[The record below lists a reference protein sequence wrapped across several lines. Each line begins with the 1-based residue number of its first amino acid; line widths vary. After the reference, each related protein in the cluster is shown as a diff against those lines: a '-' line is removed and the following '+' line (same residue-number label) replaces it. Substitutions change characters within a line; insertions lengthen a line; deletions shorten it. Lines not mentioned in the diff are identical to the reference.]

1 MSNKYNPLYWLIEL
15 LAWWEGSVQ
24 PSQLAVYWQCSR
36 QHASNKLG
44 DYRREYP
51 LALDYDEARKTYH
64 PADSFIPAH
73 ITCEASE
80 YLNWLT
86 GYSSVTQQ
94 QLATLTLQPPP
105 RHITPQL
112 MRPLVQA
119 LREGRRIDVEYGSM
133 SRPGCN
139 GRIIAPHHLV
149 KTNTRWHIR
158 AWCEE
163 KSRFLDFVL
172 SRFHG
177 VPDLLDKS
185 NHTAAEDNDW
195 NTEVDIILAADPRLS
210 PEIQHTIQQDYG
222 MDNGQLIVRSRA
234 CMVNYTLQG
243 LNLDPRKLEAQ
254 AEAQQVVIVNLN
266 DIKPWL
272 FG

>member
-1 MSNKYNPLYWLIEL
+1 MSHKHNPSYWLIEL
-15 LAWWEGSVQ
+15 LAWWEGNVQ
-24 PSQLAVYWQCSR
+24 PSQLALYWQCSR

-44 DYRREYP
+44 EYRREYP
-51 LALDYDEARKTYH
+51 QALDYDEARKTYH
-64 PADSFIPAH
+64 PADSFTPTH
-73 ITCEASE
+73 ISREANE

-86 GYSSVTQQ
+86 GYSPVAQQ
-94 QLATLTLQPPP
+94 QLATWTLQPPP
-105 RHITPQL
+105 RSITPQL

-119 LREGRRIDVEYGSM
+119 LREGRRVDVEYGSM
-133 SRPGCN
+133 SRPGRD

-149 KTNTRWHIR
+149 KTSTRWHIR

-177 VPDLLDKS
+177 IPELLGKS
-185 NHTAAEDNDW
+185 DRSVIDDNDW
-195 NTEVDIILAADPRLS
+195 NMEVEIVLAPDPRLS
-210 PEIQHTIQQDYG
+210 PEIQQTIEQDYG
-222 MDNGQLIVRSRA
+222 MKNGRLVLLSRA

>member
-1 MSNKYNPLYWLIEL
+1 MTGSRHPAHWLIEL

-24 PSQLAVYWQCSR
+24 PSQLAAYWQCTR
-36 QHASNKLG
+36 QHASKKLNI
-44 DYRREYP
+44 YRAEHP
-51 LALDYDEARKTYH
+51 HALGYNEARKAYFPT
-64 PADSFIPAH
+64 DSFTPVH
-73 ITCEASE
+73 ISCEANE
-80 YLNWLT
+80 YLNWLI
-86 GYSSVTQQ
+86 GYSPSPQQ
-94 QLATLTLQPPP
+94 QLATWTWQPPP
-105 RHITPQL
+105 RNITPQL

-119 LREGRRIDVEYGSM
+119 LREGLRVDVEYGSM
-133 SRPGCN
+133 SRAGRN

-149 KTNTRWHIR
+149 KTSSRWHLR

-163 KSRFLDFVL
+163 KRQYLDFVL

-177 VPDLLDKS
+177 IPDLLDKS
-185 NHTAAEDNDW
+185 EQAAKGDSAW
-195 NTEVDIILAADPRLS
+195 NTEVDIVLAADPRLS

-222 MDNGQLIVRSRA
+222 MKNNRLIVRSRA

-243 LNLDPRKLEAQ
+243 LNLDPGKLEAS
-254 AEAQQVVIVNLN
+254 AEAQQIVIVNLN

>member
-1 MSNKYNPLYWLIEL
+1 MSHKHNPSYWLIEL
-15 LAWWEGSVQ
+15 LAWWEGNVQ
-24 PSQLAVYWQCSR
+24 PSQLALYWQCSR
-36 QHASNKLG
+36 QHASSKLG
-44 DYRREYP
+44 EYRREYP
-51 LALDYDEARKTYH
+51 QALDYDEARKTYH
-64 PADSFIPAH
+64 PADSFTPTH
-73 ITCEASE
+73 ISREANE

-86 GYSSVTQQ
+86 GYSPVAQQ
-94 QLATLTLQPPP
+94 QLATWTLQPPP
-105 RHITPQL
+105 RSITPQL

-119 LREGRRIDVEYGSM
+119 LREGRRVDVEYGSM
-133 SRPGCN
+133 SRPGRD

-149 KTNTRWHIR
+149 KTSTRWHIR

-195 NTEVDIILAADPRLS
+195 NMEVEIVLAPDPRLS
-210 PEIQHTIQQDYG
+210 PEIQQTIEQDYG
-222 MDNGQLIVRSRA
+222 MKNGRLVLLSRA

-243 LNLDPRKLEAQ
+243 LNLDPVKIDAD
-254 AEAQQVVIVNLN
+254 AKAQQLVVVNLD

>member
-1 MSNKYNPLYWLIEL
+1 MSHKHNPSYWLIEL
-15 LAWWEGSVQ
+15 LAWWEGNVQ
-24 PSQLAVYWQCSR
+24 PSQLALYWQCSR

-44 DYRREYP
+44 EYRREYP
-51 LALDYDEARKTYH
+51 QALDYDEARKTYH
-64 PADSFIPAH
+64 PADSFTPTH
-73 ITCEASE
+73 ISREANE

-86 GYSSVTQQ
+86 GYSPVAQQ
-94 QLATLTLQPPP
+94 QLATWTLQPPP
-105 RHITPQL
+105 RSITPQL

-119 LREGRRIDVEYGSM
+119 LREGRRVDVEYGSM
-133 SRPGCN
+133 SRPGRD

-149 KTNTRWHIR
+149 KTSTRWHIR

-177 VPDLLDKS
+177 IPELLGKS
-185 NHTAAEDNDW
+185 DRSVIDDNDW
-195 NTEVDIILAADPRLS
+195 NMEVEIVLAPDPRLS
-210 PEIQHTIQQDYG
+210 PEIQQTIEQDYG
-222 MDNGQLIVRSRA
+222 MKNGRLVLLSRA

-243 LNLDPRKLEAQ
+243 LNLDPVKIDAD
-254 AEAQQVVIVNLN
+254 AKAQQLVVVNLD